1 MKHERG
7 VQPKRARYVLPTES
21 AAQFESEQLA
31 FEKALKPRDKIEQMY
46 VEDLAYHDR
55 KMSERRRIAFAILK
69 AAQTEALFDLL
80 ARQLGARDSATAE
93 ILVDRWAKGDS
104 DAKLEVS
111 KILNMY
117 GLDETAIEAGAYLR
131 CCGNLAVVEQ
141 SEAAHASRRA
151 KILPNL
157 AFHREMVARQSQ
169 RDTSVVLDV
178 DRERLARLE
187 TTNESED
194 SGH

>member
-69 AAQTEALFDLL
+69 AAQTEALFCFSRSSW
-80 ARQLGARDSATAE
+80 AHVTAPRRKFWSSGGPKATAMPR
-93 ILVDRWAKGDS
+93 L
-104 DAKLEVS
+104 
-111 KILNMY
+111 
-117 GLDETAIEAGAYLR
+117 
-131 CCGNLAVVEQ
+131 
-141 SEAAHASRRA
+141 
-151 KILPNL
+151 
-157 AFHREMVARQSQ
+157 
-169 RDTSVVLDV
+169 
-178 DRERLARLE
+178 RLAKF
-187 TTNESED
+187 
-194 SGH
+194 